1 MIRILVFAVLVLALG
16 FGFSWLAD
24 RPGELSILWQGKLVE
39 MSLLVAA
46 SLVVALVAAVMIAG
60 LIWSVISTAP
70 VKVGGPG
77 VLLSPA
83 GVASVTAPDGS
94 GRKAS
99 PARPTTSVR
108 NTSAIAR
115 CWPRPPARLPRSG
128 LMLMTRSLPARSSPA
143 CWSTIREKPPADRHR
158 LSACRRGQ
166 EGQGRDVRPRLAVH
180 GQV

>member
-1 MIRILVFAVLVLALG
+1 MNPLFRPQALAKVSDPDQLDQALRIIRPQHLLG
-16 FGFSWLAD
+16 FG
-24 RPGELSILWQGKLVE
+24 V
-39 MSLLVAA
+39 
-46 SLVVALVAAVMIAG
+46 VAAVMIAG

-99 PARPTTSVR
+99 PARQTTSVR
-108 NTSAIAR
+108 NTSATAR
-115 CWPRPPARLPRSG
+115 CWPPPPARLPRSG